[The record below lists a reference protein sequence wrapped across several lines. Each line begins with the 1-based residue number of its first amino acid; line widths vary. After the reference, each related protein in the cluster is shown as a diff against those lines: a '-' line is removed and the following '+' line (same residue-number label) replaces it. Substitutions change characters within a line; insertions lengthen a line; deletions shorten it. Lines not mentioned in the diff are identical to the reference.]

1 MTGELLIMAWTE
13 HGESQ
18 GGNFHDLRTV
28 TRERQGGRHTAACEG
43 VDAGQGRVGAIDDGD
58 CLVAMCIRAR
68 FSYWVRSQSH
78 LRRDIDL

>member
-28 TRERQGGRHTAACEG
+28 TREREGGRHSATCAR
-43 VDAGQGRVGAIDDGD
+43 VDAGQGRLRAIEDGD

-68 FSYWVRSQSH
+68 FSYWVWSQSP
-78 LRRDIDL
+78 LREEIDR